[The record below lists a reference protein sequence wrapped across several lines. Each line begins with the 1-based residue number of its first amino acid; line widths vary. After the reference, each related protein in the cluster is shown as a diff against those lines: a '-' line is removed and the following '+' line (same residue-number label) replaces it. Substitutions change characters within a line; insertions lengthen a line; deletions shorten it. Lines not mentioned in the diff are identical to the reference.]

1 MADTCSPGEGTT
13 LALEPHLIAPMHPGS
28 PPAGKTVLN
37 VGCGYPL
44 RQRLHRHFHG
54 PEWREIRLDLD
65 PAVQPDIGCSTTE
78 MSPVAADSVDAI
90 WSSHNLEHLQR
101 HEVPLALAE
110 FIRVLKPHGLL
121 LLTLPDLRQVA
132 QLVAEDRLE
141 DQAYTSLSGPITP
154 LDMIFGHTAS
164 LTRGNPFMA
173 HRTGFTARTLH
184 KVLIEA
190 GFVEITLRQ
199 GGSFDLWAT
208 AYKPTRSGVTG

>member
-1 MADTCSPGEGTT
+1 MADVCSPGEGT
-13 LALEPHLIAPMHPGS
+13 ALSSEPHLVSPRHPGS
-28 PPAGKTVLN
+28 LPAGKTVLN
-37 VGCGYPL
+37 VGCGYRL
-44 RQRLHRHFHG
+44 RQKLHPHFHG
-54 PEWREIRLDLD
+54 REWREIRLDLD
-65 PAVQPDIGCSTTE
+65 PAVEPDILCSIID
-78 MSPVAADSVDAI
+78 MSPV
-90 WSSHNLEHLQR
+90 QR

-132 QLVAEDRLE
+132 QFVAEDRLE
-141 DQAYTSLSGPITP
+141 DQAYMSLSGPITP

-164 LTRGNPFMA
+164 LAHGNPFMA

-190 GFVEITLRQ
+190 GFAEITLRQ

-208 AYKPTRSGVTG
+208 AYKPTPSGVKG

>member
-1 MADTCSPGEGTT
+1 MSAAAIHCGKNCIGTF
-13 LALEPHLIAPMHPGS
+13 
-28 PPAGKTVLN
+28 
-37 VGCGYPL
+37 
-44 RQRLHRHFHG
+44 RG
-54 PEWREIRLDLD
+54 PEWREIRLDVD
-65 PAVQPDIGCSTTE
+65 PAVQPDIVCSITD
-78 MSPVAADSVDAI
+78 MSPVVTDSVDAI

-110 FIRVLKPHGLL
+110 FIRVLRPHGFL

-132 QLVAEDRLE
+132 QLVVEDRLE

-154 LDMIFGHTAS
+154 LDMIFGHIAS
-164 LTRGNPFMA
+164 LARGNPFMA

-184 KVLIEA
+184 KVMIEA

-208 AYKPTRSGVTG
+208 AYKPTPIGGAA

>member
-1 MADTCSPGEGTT
+1 MAEVCSPGEGTT
-13 LALEPHLIAPMHPGS
+13 PAPEPHLISPVQPGS
-28 PPAGKTVLN
+28 SPAGKTVLN

-44 RQRLHRHFHG
+44 RQKLHRHFHG

-65 PAVQPDIGCSTTE
+65 PAVQPDIVCSITD
-78 MSPVAADSVDAI
+78 MRPVAADSVDAV

-164 LTRGNPFMA
+164 SAIRNTSR
-173 HRTGFTARTLH
+173 R
-184 KVLIEA
+184 
-190 GFVEITLRQ
+190 
-199 GGSFDLWAT
+199 
-208 AYKPTRSGVTG
+208 RSLYVRRR

>member
-65 PAVQPDIGCSTTE
+65 PAVQPDIVCSITE

-199 GGSFDLWAT
+199 GRSFDLWAT